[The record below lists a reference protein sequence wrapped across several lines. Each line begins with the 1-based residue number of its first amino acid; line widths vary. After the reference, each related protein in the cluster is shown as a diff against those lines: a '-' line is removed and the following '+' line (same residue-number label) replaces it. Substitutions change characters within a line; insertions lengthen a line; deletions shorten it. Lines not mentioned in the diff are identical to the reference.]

1 MLYGQ
6 TMDQRISLV
15 TLGVADLARA
25 RRFYCD
31 GLGWRESA
39 AGNESVCFIDA
50 GGVVL
55 GLYGRAA
62 LAEDAGVPAER
73 RGFSGFA
80 LAQNVAGEADVD
92 RVLAEAATAGG
103 TLVKPGQKVFWGGY
117 SGYFADPDGHLW
129 EVAHNPFFPLDADG
143 RIQLPPPGD

>member
-1 MLYGQ
+1 
-6 TMDQRISLV
+6 MDQRLSLV
-15 TLGVADLARA
+15 TLGVADMGRA

-55 GLYGRAA
+55 GLYGREA
-62 LAEDAGVPAER
+62 LAEDAGISAEGN
-73 RGFSGFA
+73 GFEGFA
-80 LAQNVAGEADVD
+80 LAHNVAAEAEVD
-92 RVLAEAATAGG
+92 RVLAEAAAAGG
-103 TLVKPGQKVFWGGY
+103 SMVKPGEKVFWGGY

-129 EVAHNPFFPLDADG
+129 EVAYNPFFPLDAEG
-143 RIQLPPPGD
+143 RVRLPAPED